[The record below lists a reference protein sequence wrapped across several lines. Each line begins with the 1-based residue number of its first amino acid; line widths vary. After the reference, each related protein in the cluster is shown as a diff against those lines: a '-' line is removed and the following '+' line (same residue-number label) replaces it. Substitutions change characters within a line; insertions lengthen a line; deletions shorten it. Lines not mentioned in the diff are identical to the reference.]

1 MKEVSLE
8 QRLSIAQNEYFE
20 LLLDIV
26 NNNENIITEDK
37 PYSYHWEQLKE
48 KQLSVIHLAD
58 LKRWVA
64 LEKAKKALEEAFTPH
79 LQELLNVSK

>member
-8 QRLSIAQNEYFE
+8 QRLSISQNEYFE

-58 LKRWVA
+58 LKRWEA

>member
-1 MKEVSLE
+1 MKELTLE
-8 QRLSIAQNEYFE
+8 QRLSESQNDYFR
-20 LLLDIV
+20 LLFDMI
-26 NNNENIITEDK
+26 NMNEDLITEDN

-58 LKRWVA
+58 LKRWEA